1 MTNSQGRQ
9 TQNFFLLLAGWTF
22 RTGKLCQR
30 PKFRKE
36 RRIKGKAWKSVFHGS
51 ILHIAKPKSLPG
63 PHPLSPLIA
72 MPIPQCSPPLSTLSS
87 SHYLRTIGSSPHTRG
102 SQPPSC
108 TPPTNLASASLY
120 LQVLHSPFRSSSSSF
135 PGHCLPITVSGPI
148 ARAFGVCSLNN
159 PGPSTGLGTWF
170 LLSTHLWIR

>member
-72 MPIPQCSPPLSTLSS
+72 MPIPQCSPPLSALSS

-108 TPPTNLASASLY
+108 TPPHQPRLCFTLPASSPLSLPQ
-120 LQVLHSPFRSSSSSF
+120 LQLFLPWSLPPHHSIRPHSQGFWGVL
-135 PGHCLPITVSGPI
+135 TK
-148 ARAFGVCSLNN
+148 
-159 PGPSTGLGTWF
+159 
-170 LLSTHLWIR
+170 